1 MARGKHKGIQQYTV
15 QESNNLFL
23 GHLGFKELTAA
34 GNTGDGN
41 FVAFYVTGKG
51 SASGTDDQATIAAT
65 THVGDDLTA
74 FIFTAGSLV
83 YGPFKKITMSS
94 PTDADV
100 HVICYYG

>member
-1 MARGKHKGIQQYTV
+1 MATGYGLNYYTV
-15 QESNNLFL
+15 QESNNAKL
-23 GHLGFKELTAA
+23 GQAGFKELTAA

-51 SASGTDDQATIAAT
+51 ASDDCTIEAT
-65 THVGDDLTA
+65 THTGDDMTA
-74 FIFTAGSLV
+74 CKFTSRSLV

-100 HVICYYG
+100 HVLCYYG